1 MHKVIIITG
10 GTSGIGKATAL
21 GISKIGY
28 EIVIVARNK
37 IKAEVVKE
45 EIINKTGNS
54 KIEIIIGDLSSIRDC
69 DRIINQIKSKYDK
82 IDVLINNAA
91 ILPRK
96 RTITKDGREMQ
107 FAVNYLAP
115 FYLTNKLIPLL
126 EKSDEGRVV
135 NLSGDIYRLIKL
147 DLDNLEAEKG
157 YGKAGWDQYAQ
168 TKLLNILFTYELSRR
183 LEGKNVTSNCL
194 HPGVIRTSL
203 GRDMQIFRF
212 FNLFLTSPSK
222 GARTSIY
229 LATSPEVKGIS
240 GKYFIKSKQ
249 KKSTEI
255 TYDKGIAGKLWKM
268 TEDILG
274 IKF

>member
-1 MHKVIIITG
+1 M
-10 GTSGIGKATAL
+10 
-21 GISKIGY
+21 
-28 EIVIVARNK
+28 
-37 IKAEVVKE
+37 
-45 EIINKTGNS
+45 
-54 KIEIIIGDLSSIRDC
+54 
-69 DRIINQIKSKYDK
+69 IINQIESKYNK

-96 RTITKDGREMQ
+96 RTISKDGREMQ

-115 FYLTNKLIPLL
+115 FYLTNKLMPLL
-126 EKSDEGRVV
+126 EKSDGGRVV
-135 NLSGDIYRLIKL
+135 NIAGDIYRLIKL
-147 DLDNLEAEKG
+147 DLNNLEGEKG

-168 TKLLNILFTYELSRR
+168 TKLLNMLFSYELAKR

-203 GRDMQIFRF
+203 GRDLKIFRF

-229 LATSPEVKGIS
+229 LATSEEVKGIT

-249 KKSTEI
+249 KKSTAI
-255 TYDKGIAGKLWKM
+255 TYDEEIAGKLWEM
-268 TEDILG
+268 TETILG
-274 IKF
+274 INFES